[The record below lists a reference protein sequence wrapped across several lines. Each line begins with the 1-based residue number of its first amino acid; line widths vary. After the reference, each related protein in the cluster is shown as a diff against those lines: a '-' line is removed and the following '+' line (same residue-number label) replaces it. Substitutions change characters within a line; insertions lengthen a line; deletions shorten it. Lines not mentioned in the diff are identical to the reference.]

1 MSGIGGIFFADGRP
15 VEQEMLDAMVRG
27 TPLLGIDGTST
38 WRDGPAGLV
47 RFALITT
54 PEAVN
59 EVQPYADP
67 RSGRVIAFDGRIDN
81 RAELLG
87 LLGAEAPA
95 SDAPDCVIVLAAQG
109 KLGDEFVHRMTGDY
123 GLAIWD
129 PAKRRLFCARSPIGW
144 RPFLW
149 TWDGNRF
156 GLATEPATLVRGL
169 GMPREINLGA
179 VGEHLSNRFVT
190 HTETLWKGVNRL
202 PPGHSLAF
210 ENGSVRI
217 WRWHEGPFEDLSR
230 LSDAEH
236 VERFRD
242 LLDQGLIATTRSNL
256 PATAQLSGGLDSS
269 TVVCRIQDLVGQGR
283 IGAMVG
289 TVSARYPG
297 EICDEGEWI
306 EAVEE
311 RCGIES
317 ATVHGA
323 PFDREAAAAWSRDSL
338 HLPLR
343 PNTAGTT
350 QAVANW
356 LHARGLRVVLTGEG
370 GDDWMNGGR
379 SHWPDLLMQG
389 RWLALLREGM
399 TAEPGRG
406 AARGIKSI
414 LADGLGPLVSPRRRG
429 RALHPHLDFQ
439 PGAPEWV
446 RPEFAREAGLADRWA
461 SAQLPPRLA
470 QFTQMQRY
478 VVYAMARRHVNA
490 DNVLSYIASK
500 GVELRHP
507 LHHLPLTRFLMGA
520 SGGMLRRNNSKKHI
534 LREAMRGTLPELVRT
549 RTSKA
554 NISGPIIEG
563 AEVSIAERP
572 IRDLHCVRLGWVDPE
587 RLEGYQAAHEQWRQ
601 HGNASNV
608 PDLPYA
614 PVWNAIAIDLW
625 LENAVRI

>member
-1 MSGIGGIFFADGRP
+1 MSGIGGIVFADGRP
-15 VEQEMLDAMVRG
+15 VGQEMLDAMVRA

-47 RFALITT
+47 RFALATT
-54 PEAVN
+54 PEAVG

-67 RSGRVIAFDGRIDN
+67 RSGRAIALDGRIDN
-81 RAELLG
+81 RAEMLG
-87 LLGAEAPA
+87 LLGADAPA
-95 SDAPDCVIVLAAQG
+95 ANAPDCVIVLAVQG
-109 KLGDEFVHRMTGDY
+109 KLGDDFVQRMTGDY

-149 TWDGNRF
+149 TYDGNRF

-169 GMPREINLGA
+169 DMPREINLGA

-190 HTETLWKGVNRL
+190 HTESLWKGVNRL
-202 PPGHSLAF
+202 PPGHALAF
-210 ENGSVRI
+210 ENGSVRM

-230 LSDAEH
+230 LSEAEH
-236 VERFRD
+236 VERLRALID
-242 LLDQGLIATTRSNL
+242 EGLIATNRSNL
-256 PATAQLSGGLDSS
+256 AVTAQLSGGLDSS
-269 TVVCRIQDLVGQGR
+269 TVVCRTHDLVGQGR
-283 IGAMVG
+283 IASMVG

-306 EAVEE
+306 AAVEE
-311 RCGIES
+311 RCGIET
-317 ATVHGA
+317 ATVYGA
-323 PFDREAAAAWSRDSL
+323 PFDRDAAAQWSRDSL
-338 HLPLR
+338 HFPLR

-350 QAVANW
+350 VAVANW
-356 LHARGLRVVLTGEG
+356 VHAQGRRVVLTGEG

-389 RWLALLREGM
+389 RLLALFREGM

-406 AARGIKSI
+406 FARGMKSI
-414 LADGLGPLVSPRRRG
+414 LADGLGPLVSPMRRG

-439 PGAPEWV
+439 PNAPPWIS
-446 RPEFAREAGLADRWA
+446 PDFAREAGLADRWA
-461 SAQLPPRLA
+461 AAQLPPKLA
-470 QFTQMQRY
+470 RFTQMQRY
-478 VVYAMARRHVNA
+478 VVYALARRHVNA

-507 LHHLPLTRFLMGA
+507 LHHMPLTRFFMGA
-520 SGGMLRRNNSKKHI
+520 GGQVLRKNNIKKHV

-549 RTSKA
+549 RLSKA
-554 NISGPIIEG
+554 NISAPIIDG
-563 AEVSIAERP
+563 AAVSMAERP
-572 IRDLHCVRLGWVDPE
+572 IRELHCVRLGWVDAE
-587 RLEGYQAAHEQWRQ
+587 KLEGYQAAHEKWRRE
-601 HGNASNV
+601 GDAGNV

-614 PVWNAIAIDLW
+614 PVWNAIAIDMW
-625 LENAVRI
+625 LENAVGI